1 MDPIRVTFESRS
13 NCILPQQDICDVRVN
28 QALRHFWLSR
38 LADWGDITQPPS
50 TYKLGDVANQHGA
63 RTMWLLDML
72 SSGNAVPA
80 SNKEV
85 NYIIS
90 LSPRQTMA
98 CQTFNT
104 FEDIISEYM
113 KYPAVQIAGTI

>member
-1 MDPIRVTFESRS
+1 MDLIRVAFESRS
-13 NCILPQQDICDVRVN
+13 NRILPQQDICDVRVD
-28 QALRHFWLSR
+28 QVLRHFWLSR
-38 LADWGDITQPPS
+38 LTDLGDITQPPS
-50 TYKLGDVANQHGA
+50 TYKLGNMANQHGV
-63 RTMWLLDML
+63 RIMWLLDMP
-72 SSGNAVPA
+72 SSSTAVSA

-90 LSPRQTMA
+90 LSPPQTMA

-104 FEDIISEYM
+104 FEDIISECM

>member
-1 MDPIRVTFESRS
+1 
-13 NCILPQQDICDVRVN
+13 
-28 QALRHFWLSR
+28 
-38 LADWGDITQPPS
+38 
-50 TYKLGDVANQHGA
+50 
-63 RTMWLLDML
+63 MWLLDML